1 MELAKLLFK
10 VLYLSL
16 LYFSILMFV
25 KPMTSIRGNNL
36 IIIVLTISVLF
47 MYLTFDKLY
56 ELMTQ
61 NEIVIQKND
70 KDDDKKDK
78 NDEKNS
84 VKTEI
89 SEKVHKEASSDYLF
103 DHTHKFIQNKV
114 FD

>member
-1 MELAKLLFK
+1 
-10 VLYLSL
+10 
-16 LYFSILMFV
+16 
-25 KPMTSIRGNNL
+25 
-36 IIIVLTISVLF
+36 

-89 SEKVHKEASSDYLF
+89 S
-103 DHTHKFIQNKV
+103 
-114 FD
+114 